1 MIKDFN
7 YKICLIGMPGSG
19 KSTIGKEIANIIGY
33 NFIDTD
39 KLIEVKIGMKIS
51 KIFQSQ
57 GEEYFRKI
65 EKNIFDKIILLK
77 KKLIISTGGGII
89 LNNRESLKKTYNI
102 YLNCNISTLIDRL
115 ALSKDRPLM
124 GKNSSIDIKNIL
136 KKRENFYIN
145 VSNLIID
152 ANGLKKSTVI
162 NILDKI
168 KNENNK

>member
-51 KIFQSQ
+51 KIFQSK

-65 EKNIFDKIILLK
+65 EKNIFDKTILLK

-102 YLNCNISTLIDRL
+102 YLDCKISTLIDRL
-115 ALSKDRPLM
+115 SLSKDRPLI
-124 GKNSSIDIKNIL
+124 GKNTSIDIKNIL
-136 KKRENFYIN
+136 KERENFYIN

-152 ANGLKKSTVI
+152 ANGLKKNTII
-162 NILDKI
+162 NILEKI
-168 KNENNK
+168 KK

>member
-19 KSTIGKEIANIIGY
+19 KSTIGKEIANILGY

-39 KLIEVKIGMKIS
+39 KLIEVKKGMKIS
-51 KIFQSQ
+51 KIFQFK

-65 EKNIFDKIILLK
+65 EKNIFDKTILLK

-89 LNNRESLKKTYNI
+89 LNNRENLKKTYNI
-102 YLNCNISTLIDRL
+102 YLNCNVSTLMDRL
-115 ALSKDRPLM
+115 ALSKDRPLIE
-124 GKNSSIDIKNIL
+124 KDSSIDIEKIL
-136 KKRENFYIN
+136 KERENFYIK

-152 ANGLKKSTVI
+152 ANGLKKNTVI
-162 NILDKI
+162 NILNKI
-168 KNENNK
+168 KK

>member
-51 KIFQSQ
+51 KIFQSK

-65 EKNIFDKIILLK
+65 EKNIFERTILLK
-77 KKLIISTGGGII
+77 KKINNFNWGGYYF
-89 LNNRESLKKTYNI
+89 K
-102 YLNCNISTLIDRL
+102 
-115 ALSKDRPLM
+115 
-124 GKNSSIDIKNIL
+124 
-136 KKRENFYIN
+136 
-145 VSNLIID
+145 
-152 ANGLKKSTVI
+152 
-162 NILDKI
+162 
-168 KNENNK
+168 

>member
-51 KIFQSQ
+51 KIFQSK

-65 EKNIFDKIILLK
+65 EKSIFDKTILLK

-102 YLNCNISTLIDRL
+102 YLDCNISTLIDRL

-136 KKRENFYIN
+136 KKRESFYIN

-152 ANGLKKSTVI
+152 ANGLKKNTVI